1 MLTALLIFLGTL
13 VLVIWRPRGLNVG
26 WSASLGA
33 AVALLTGVVGWQDVA
48 AVWSIVWDATFTFV
62 ALIVISL
69 LLDEAGFFNW
79 AALHVAR
86 WGRGGGVRLFVLV
99 ILLDALVAALF
110 ANDGAALILTPVI
123 IALLRAIGLKP
134 AAMFAFVF
142 ATGFVADTTSLPLV
156 TSNLTNIIIAN
167 YFDIGYDRYAAVM
180 VPVDLV
186 ALGASLLAMWLWFRR
201 DLPRRYSTV
210 DVGSPAEAVIDPAVF
225 RWSFPV
231 LALLLAAYFVTAR
244 YAVPIS
250 VLTGAAA
257 LLLLAIAGRW
267 LRGGRGA
274 PIAVVKVLREAP
286 WHIVVFSLG
295 MYIVVY
301 GLKNAG
307 MLDYLQMAY
316 QWLAGQGAVVAS
328 VGTGF
333 ISGVLSAVANNLP
346 AVLMGALA
354 LDPLHPAGPTNP
366 GAVRETMI
374 YAHLIGCNLGPKLT
388 PFGSLAT
395 LLWLH
400 VLARKGIVIGWGR
413 YMRIGLILTPAVL
426 AVTLVGLA
434 LWMQVVG

>member
-1 MLTALLIFLGTL
+1 MLIPLLVFFGTL
-13 VLVIWRPRGLNVG
+13 VLVVWRPRGLNVG
-26 WSASLGA
+26 WSVSLGA
-33 AVALLTGVVGWQDVA
+33 AVALLTGAVCWQDVA
-48 AVWSIVWDATFTFV
+48 QVWSIVWDATFTFV

-123 IALLRAIGLKP
+123 IALLRVIGLKP

-167 YFDIGYDRYAAVM
+167 YFGIGYDRYAAVM
-180 VPVDLV
+180 TVVDLA
-186 ALGASLLAMWLWFRR
+186 ALAASVLAMWLWFRR
-201 DLPRRYSTV
+201 DLPRRYSTAE
-210 DVGSPAEAVIDPAVF
+210 VGDPAAAVIDPAVF
-225 RWSFPV
+225 RWSSPV
-231 LALLLAAYFVTAR
+231 LALLLTAYFITAR

-257 LLLLAIAGRW
+257 LLLLAVAGRW
-267 LRGGRGA
+267 HRGGRGGTI
-274 PIAVVKVLREAP
+274 PVLKVLREAP
-286 WHIVVFSLG
+286 WHIVIFSLG

-307 MLDYLQMAY
+307 LLNYLQMAY
-316 QWLAGQGAVVAS
+316 QWLAGQGAVLAS

-346 AVLMGALA
+346 AVLIGALA
-354 LDPLHPAGPTNP
+354 LSPVHSADPV
-366 GAVRETMI
+366 VRDTMV

-413 YMRIGLILTPAVL
+413 YMRIGLVVTPAVL
-426 AVTLVGLA
+426 VVTLVALA
-434 LWMQVVG
+434 LWMRVVG

>member
-1 MLTALLIFLGTL
+1 MLTSLLIFLATL
-13 VLVIWRPRGLNVG
+13 VLVVWRPRGLNVG

-48 AVWSIVWDATFTFV
+48 QVWSIVWDATFTFV

-79 AALHVAR
+79 AALHIAR
-86 WGRGGGVRLFVLV
+86 WGRGGGARLFVLV
-99 ILLDALVAALF
+99 MLLDALVAALF

-123 IALLRAIGLKP
+123 IALLRAIGLRP
-134 AAMFAFVF
+134 VAMFAFVF

-156 TSNLTNIIIAN
+156 TSNLTNIITAN
-167 YFDIGYDRYAAVM
+167 YFGISYDRYAVVMAAV
-180 VPVDLV
+180 DV
-186 ALGASLLAMWLWFRR
+186 AALAASLAVLWLWFRR
-201 DLPRRYSTV
+201 DLPRQYSTAE
-210 DVGSPAEAVIDPAVF
+210 VGDPAAAVIDPAVF

-250 VLTGAAA
+250 ALTGAAA

-267 LRGGRGA
+267 HRRGSG
-274 PIAVVKVLREAP
+274 PIAIVKVLREAP
-286 WHIVVFSLG
+286 WHIVIFSLG

-307 MLDYLQMAY
+307 LLNYLQMAY
-316 QWLAGQGAVVAS
+316 QWLAGQGAVLAS
-328 VGTGF
+328 IGTGF
-333 ISGVLSAVANNLP
+333 ISGILSAVANNLP
-346 AVLMGALA
+346 AVLIGALA
-354 LDPLHPAGPTNP
+354 LNPVHPNDPV
-366 GAVRETMI
+366 VRETMI
-374 YAHLIGCNLGPKLT
+374 YAHLVGCNLGPKLT

-413 YMRIGLILTPAVL
+413 YIRIGLILTPAVL
-426 AVTLVGLA
+426 AVTLVSLA
-434 LWMQVVG
+434 LWMKVVG